1 MGSYQFADNIDIP
14 VNGVFV
20 LLLTVVIT
28 RFYGLAD
35 LFLRL
40 GNKSPRGGT

>member
-28 RFYGLAD
+28 AFTAAD
-35 LFLRL
+35 LFLRT